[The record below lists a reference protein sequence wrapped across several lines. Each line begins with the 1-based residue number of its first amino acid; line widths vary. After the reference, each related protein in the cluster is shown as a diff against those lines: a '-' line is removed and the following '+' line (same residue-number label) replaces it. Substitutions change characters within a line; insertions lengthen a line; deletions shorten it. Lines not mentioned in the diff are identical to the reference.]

1 MSDEGQEKQQRRDGY
16 GNGNYMKSWIILMFS
31 VYTPTRIRFGVGDS
45 KHWLKSSTRNHIL
58 NVLFTLSIPH
68 FQQETTTPW
77 SMVDGGEWREVKTL
91 SSLVDSRVIIIFFFN
106 STSSS
111 TFSCTLCCLFE
122 WSKSYRTSG
131 YWLRKSSKE
140 HNQLSN
146 NIPFFSL
153 LFCTAPSCAT
163 WGLGRVWVSTH
174 CKLQSLFL
182 LYVQSVLTPFVCQ
195 SHKVLVSVCKKADKI
210 SWHSSEFSVFV
221 WFVLTSLHISLHCWV
236 RSIKS
241 TWLSAKMHGSFSGEK
256 RLILKPMSD
265 FKA

>member
-58 NVLFTLSIPH
+58 NVLFTLYIPH
-68 FQQETTTPW
+68 FHQETTTPW
-77 SMVDGGEWREVKTL
+77 SMVDGEEWREVKTL

-106 STSSS
+106 STSSSSS

-140 HNQLSN
+140 HIINYRITFLSSLCFSVRLRRVQREDLAVFEFQLIANCSLS
-146 NIPFFSL
+146 FFSMCSQFSHL
-153 LFCTAPSCAT
+153 SSASE
-163 WGLGRVWVSTH
+163 S
-174 CKLQSLFL
+174 QSPREC
-182 LYVQSVLTPFVCQ
+182 VQE
-195 SHKVLVSVCKKADKI
+195 
-210 SWHSSEFSVFV
+210 SW
-221 WFVLTSLHISLHCWV
+221 
-236 RSIKS
+236 
-241 TWLSAKMHGSFSGEK
+241 
-256 RLILKPMSD
+256 
-265 FKA
+265 